1 MQSSKEQKGEKVF
14 STQSLAKSLNN
25 AKKCRKTIEWETLE
39 SSSRKL
45 ERSGNFSCKDG
56 HTKDRNGKILTETEE
71 VKKRWQEY
79 TKELCKKGLNDPD
92 IHDGMITHLEP
103 DIPKCG
109 VKWALGSI
117 TANKASGSDD
127 FQLS

>member
-56 HTKDRNGKILTETEE
+56 HTKDRNSRDLTEADI
-71 VKKRWQEY
+71 KKRWQEY
-79 TKELCKKGLNDPD
+79 TEEL
-92 IHDGMITHLEP
+92 
-103 DIPKCG
+103 
-109 VKWALGSI
+109 
-117 TANKASGSDD
+117 
-127 FQLS
+127 